1 MKDLHRKC
9 EQRLHAS
16 DKYGDLGMSTTLWAL
31 GRMMAN
37 ETSSRLFSAEFIK
50 SGFSRSDSKIDS
62 IIEQN

>member
-1 MKDLHRKC
+1 
-9 EQRLHAS
+9 
-16 DKYGDLGMSTTLWAL
+16 MSTTLWAL

-37 ETSSRLFSAEFIK
+37 ETSSQLFSAEFIK